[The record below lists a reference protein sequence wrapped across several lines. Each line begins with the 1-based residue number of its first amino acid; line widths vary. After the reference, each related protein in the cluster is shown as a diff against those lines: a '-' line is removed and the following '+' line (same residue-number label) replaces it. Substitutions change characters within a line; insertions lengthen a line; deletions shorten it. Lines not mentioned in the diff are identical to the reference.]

1 MFIGS
6 LRGQLFYIKGYGGGG
21 GGVNMIETRGGE
33 GNVEA
38 WREEKLY
45 SAFNV

>member
-1 MFIGS
+1 MFTGS
-6 LRGQLFYIKGYGGGG
+6 LRGQLFYIKGYGGG